1 MSGKYIKHTGLLF
14 AALLSVTV
22 LSVFYG
28 NLFGKLNRV
37 CFASGGDGMQ
47 SFVNMDYHIRYD
59 STYMRCNS
67 MNYPYGE
74 HVFFT
79 NNQPLISNTI
89 KFISQ
94 NLVDISDF
102 TLGILNFFMLF
113 CLVIT
118 PVILYLIFK
127 DLQVGTLISIIASV
141 GITYLSPQLDRFG
154 GHFNLAYVCAIPLMI
169 LLLMRFFRKP
179 SAWLTLCIFLTV
191 FAGALTHFYL
201 YGFFAVL
208 ILFFYAGY
216 GLAREEVFK
225 NRYAWFIHLFVQL
238 VLPYLILQVF
248 YLFDHV
254 TDRTSFPWGF
264 LYYRAYPQSI
274 FLPFN
279 KPYGRFLHDLVDVS
293 FIDWEGYAY
302 VGLLAVGGTI
312 LFLVRSARK
321 VITGNSRLIWQVTP
335 ELRLNILFWAS
346 VVALLYSFGLP
357 FILGL
362 QSLIDLIGPV
372 RQMRGIARFSWIF
385 YYVMNITT
393 VYWLWNYWKNR
404 GKKILPVILLT
415 ASLLI
420 LFYDAF
426 YNVRN
431 RGRSLENHIPELV
444 DRYLVMPENQWILRM
459 HPGQYQAFI
468 PLPYFHI
475 GSENIWLDK
484 GCEIIPKSFITL
496 ARSGLP
502 CLGVSLSRTSLNQT
516 VDNIALMLEPS
527 GRPEK
532 MGRFPSQK
540 PFLLLAAQCDRL
552 SLRERQLLSHAT
564 RTDSSGSFVIYQ
576 LPFKAFGDI
585 ADSIS
590 AHVENEYMDPGLFD
604 YRDLKSGDSHVTFRY
619 LNFDSLTNTNAFAGQ
634 GCYSGKARDNNLI
647 FTGYMPYADTGK
659 WYALSFWMNNIRA
672 DLYPRTKISL
682 VQTDPLGNIMS
693 QETFQA
699 SQKLISVRS
708 NWALVELTFKLQHP
722 ANKISVTAQNPTL
735 RNKPLDIDDLL
746 IRPETTS
753 VYRKDEQGIWKNNR
767 RCVPGY
773 E

>member
-1 MSGKYIKHTGLLF
+1 MSGKYSRHTGLLIT
-14 AALLSVTV
+14 ALLSLTV

-37 CFASGGDGMQ
+37 CFASAGDGMQ
-47 SFVNMDYHIRYD
+47 SYINMDYHIRHD
-59 STYMRCNS
+59 SNYMRCNS

-74 HVFFT
+74 HVFFA

-89 KFISQ
+89 KFVSQ
-94 NLVDISDF
+94 NIADISDY
-102 TLGILNFFMLF
+102 TLGILNFIMLF

-127 DLQVGTLISIIASV
+127 DLQVGTLVSIIASV
-141 GITYLSPQLDRFG
+141 GITFLSPQLDRFG
-154 GHFNLAYVCAIPLMI
+154 GHFSLAYVCAIPIMI
-169 LLLMRFFRKP
+169 LLLMRFFKKP

-191 FAGALTHFYL
+191 LAGALTHFYL

-208 ILFFYAGY
+208 ILSFYAGY
-216 GLAREEVFK
+216 GLASEKAFQKKHV
-225 NRYAWFIHLFVQL
+225 WLIHLFVQL
-238 VLPYLILQVF
+238 VLPFLILQVF
-248 YLFDHV
+248 YLFDQV
-254 TDRTSFPWGF
+254 TDRTSYPWGF

-279 KPYGRFLHDLVDVS
+279 KPYGRFLHELVDIS

-312 LFLVRSARK
+312 FLLVMSAKK
-321 VITGNSRLIWQVTP
+321 VITGNARLIWQVTP
-335 ELRLNILFWAS
+335 KLQLNILFWAS

-357 FILGL
+357 FVLGL
-362 QSLIDLIGPV
+362 QSFIDLIGPV
-372 RQMRGIARFSWIF
+372 RQMRGIARFSWVF
-385 YYVMNITT
+385 YFVINIIS
-393 VYWLWNYWKNR
+393 VYWLWNYWKKS
-404 GKKILPVILLT
+404 GKKILPVILLI
-415 ASLLI
+415 AALLI
-420 LFYDAF
+420 LSYDAF

-431 RGRSLENHIPELV
+431 RGKQLENHIPGLV
-444 DRYLVMPENQWILRM
+444 DNQLVLPENQWIRHI

-484 GCEIIPKSFITL
+484 GCEIIPKSFITIV
-496 ARSGLP
+496 RSGLP

-516 VDNIALMLEPS
+516 VDNIALMLEPA

-532 MGRFPSQK
+532 MDRFPSRR
-540 PFLLLAAQCDRL
+540 PFLLLAAKCDRL
-552 SLRERQLLSHAT
+552 TLHERQLISHAT
-564 RTDSSGSFVIYQ
+564 QIGSSGSFDIYQ
-576 LPFKAFGDI
+576 LPFSAFGDI

-590 AHVENEYMDPGLFD
+590 AHVELEYRGPGLFD
-604 YRDLKSGDSHVTFRY
+604 YRDMKSEDSRITFRY
-619 LNFDSLTNTNAFAGQ
+619 LNFDSLTNTGAFAGQ
-634 GCYSGKARDNNLI
+634 GCYSGKADDNNLI
-647 FTGYMPYADTGK
+647 FSGYMPYPDTAK
-659 WYALSFWMNNIRA
+659 LYTISFWMNNIRK

-682 VQTDPLGNIMS
+682 TQTDPLGNIMS

-699 SQKLISVRS
+699 SQRLVSVRE
-708 NWALVELTFKLQHP
+708 NWALVEWSFKLQHP
-722 ANKISVTAQNPTL
+722 ANKISVLAQNTVL
-735 RNKPLDIDDLL
+735 RNNPLDVDCLL

-753 VYRKDEQGIWKNNR
+753 IYWKDALGIWKNNR
-767 RCVPGY
+767 LCVPGN